1 MGFFSS
7 LVTSYQSYNQQMADI
22 NTSTLAHPN
31 WIVDA
36 GNSNQANYVI
46 VVGESMRRDYMSLF
60 GYPTQT
66 TPFLDQVKGT
76 FYSDYISTA
85 PNTFESLPRTLALS
99 DGKKTILQIILSP
112 WQKPQACTPTG
123 FPTKG

>member
-1 MGFFSS
+1 M
-7 LVTSYQSYNQQMADI
+7 VDI
-22 NTSTLAHPN
+22 DTSTLAHPN

-36 GNSNQANYVI
+36 GNSKQANYVI

-60 GYPTQT
+60 GYPTQI
-66 TPFLDQVKGT
+66 TPFLDQVKGI

-99 DGKKTILQIILSP
+99 DGKKIILQIILSP
-112 WQKPQACTPTG
+112 WQKPQDCILTG